1 METSDFN
8 ASVLIAV
15 AVLVSLA
22 RLVHVVFATLRTCVR
37 EYYSFRVWLR
47 DVRASADPKSQQ

>member
-15 AVLVSLA
+15 AVLVAFA
-22 RLVHVVFATLRTCVR
+22 RLVHVVFATLRACIR
-37 EYYSFRVWLR
+37 EYYAFRVWLR